1 LHGARFYYAT
11 KRGKKINRPT
21 RATTSGRA
29 YLGLRGAAKA
39 AERTTAEYLRLYA
52 LEGFL
57 LRLANSPHRDR
68 FVLKGGVL
76 LAAYGLRRP
85 TTDIDGAV
93 LQVSNEVASI
103 KKFVTAIASIVLP
116 AELDDGLAFDLEEAT
131 AKAIRDE
138 DKYSGVRVRLVALLA
153 TAREPFHVDVNIG
166 DPIWP
171 GPAEIS
177 LPRLLEQEPI
187 RLRGY
192 PMEMVLAEKI
202 VTALERGSAS
212 TRWRD
217 FADIFA
223 ITRRQ
228 AFKAGD
234 IRQALQTVA
243 DYRDVELANLDDT
256 LEGYAAIGQARWAA
270 WRSRIQLTDVTPED
284 FSDALESLREFANP
298 ILNNVVTDE
307 VVWDPSQRQWSS
319 RSRLQPHI
327 RPCISSSTH
336 TVRDR
341 DGGCICG
348 EEYLYRSFSYLTPS
362 PGKRRSRARHRSSRV
377 HAGWKAPRHTGFS
390 PWLRHFRLER
400 PCSRLGWR
408 GRLGHVS

>member
-1 LHGARFYYAT
+1 
-11 KRGKKINRPT
+11 
-21 RATTSGRA
+21 
-29 YLGLRGAAKA
+29 LRGAAKA

-57 LRLANSPHRDR
+57 LRLANSPHRDQ

-85 TTDIDGAV
+85 TADVDGAV
-93 LQVSNEVASI
+93 LQISNEVASI
-103 KKFVTAIASIVLP
+103 KKFVTEIAAITLP
-116 AELDDGLAFDLEEAT
+116 SELDDGLVFDIEEIT
-131 AKAIRDE
+131 AEAIRDE

-223 ITRRQ
+223 ITGRLT
-228 AFKAGD
+228 FKAKD
-234 IRQALQTVA
+234 IRQALQAVA
-243 DYRDVELANLDDT
+243 DYRDIELANLDDA

-284 FSDALESLREFANP
+284 FGGALEALREFANP
-298 ILNNVVTDE
+298 IINNVVTDE
-307 VVWDPSQRQWSS
+307 VFWDSGQRQWNS
-319 RSRLQPHI
+319 
-327 RPCISSSTH
+327 
-336 TVRDR
+336 
-341 DGGCICG
+341 
-348 EEYLYRSFSYLTPS
+348 
-362 PGKRRSRARHRSSRV
+362 
-377 HAGWKAPRHTGFS
+377 
-390 PWLRHFRLER
+390 
-400 PCSRLGWR
+400 
-408 GRLGHVS
+408 